1 MPSIRIPIVIH
12 FLNFLTFKR
21 QRYFHCYCLIQL
33 WSIWL
38 IHFQVVEPKQAFFSA
53 LLNSQV
59 DISRWEESVH
69 ILRERE
75 REWQLEKQTD
85 LKREREIEREW
96 RIPKSRGEHKGFFQV
111 TSEILFKHVKFT
123 PSPLSFWAEKFLD
136 LSKIVFK
143 CIKHISIGFQNTS
156 SWNNLH
162 HCFLTF

>member
-75 REWQLEKQTD
+75 RERMTARETDRLEE
-85 LKREREIEREW
+85 REREIEREW

-111 TSEILFKHVKFT
+111 TSEILFKHVKFKSL
-123 PSPLSFWAEKFLD
+123 PPLWASGLKNFWTCLKLFL
-136 LSKIVFK
+136 
-143 CIKHISIGFQNTS
+143 NA
-156 SWNNLH
+156 
-162 HCFLTF
+162 